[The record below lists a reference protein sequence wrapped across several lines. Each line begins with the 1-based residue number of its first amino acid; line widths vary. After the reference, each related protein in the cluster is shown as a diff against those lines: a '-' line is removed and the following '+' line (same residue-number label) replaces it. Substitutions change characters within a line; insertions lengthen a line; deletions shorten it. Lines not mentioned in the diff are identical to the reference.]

1 MSDAIERRRP
11 VDPDLPGDP
20 SADPDLAKKL
30 ARVVTSKAVDRA
42 LGEDISPEL
51 KKQIA
56 SQIEPWAERLAYFL
70 DDWIRIPGT
79 NIKFGLDAVVGL
91 VPGVGDL
98 VTGTGSVAL
107 LLLALKR
114 GVPTAGLMRM
124 IFNIGMDVV
133 GGAIPV
139 LGDFFDVAL
148 AQQPKETSTSSSAT
162 RPTPTARSRSPAPA
176 TSSSWA
182 WGITLAVLGVVVPL
196 LVGIFLGASV
206 FSLFGS

>member
-1 MSDAIERRRP
+1 MSEAIERRR
-11 VDPDLPGDP
+11 DPELAPSDDP
-20 SADPDLAKKL
+20 AETDMAKKL
-30 ARVVTSKAVDRA
+30 ARVVTNKAVDRA
-42 LGEDISPEL
+42 LGEEISPEL

-91 VPGVGDL
+91 VPGVGDV

-124 IFNIGMDVV
+124 IFNIGMDVL

-139 LGDFFDVAL
+139 LGDFFDVAWRSNRKNL
-148 AQQPKETSTSSSAT
+148 DVIKRYTGEGSSGE
-162 RPTPTARSRSPAPA
+162 P
-176 TSSSWA
+176 SSGDKLLVGV
-182 WGITLAVLGVVVPL
+182 GITLAVLGVVVPL

>member
-42 LGEDISPEL
+42 LGDDVSPEL

-114 GVPTAGLMRM
+114 GVPTAGLLRM

-139 LGDFFDVAL
+139 LGDFFDVAWRSNRKNL
-148 AQQPKETSTSSSAT
+148 DVIKRYTGDPDGALVEPSSGDKLLVGV
-162 RPTPTARSRSPAPA
+162 
-176 TSSSWA
+176 
-182 WGITLAVLGVVVPL
+182 GITLAVLGVVVPL
-196 LVGIFLGASV
+196 VVGIFLGASV

>member
-42 LGEDISPEL
+42 LGDDISPEL

-139 LGDFFDVAL
+139 LGDFFDVAWRSNRKNLDVIKRYTADPDGPL
-148 AQQPKETSTSSSAT
+148 AEPSSGDKLLVGV
-162 RPTPTARSRSPAPA
+162 
-176 TSSSWA
+176 
-182 WGITLAVLGVVVPL
+182 GITLAVLGVVVPL

>member
-139 LGDFFDVAL
+139 LGDFFDVAWRSNRKNLDVIKRYTADPDGPL
-148 AQQPKETSTSSSAT
+148 AEPSSGDKLLVGV
-162 RPTPTARSRSPAPA
+162 
-176 TSSSWA
+176 
-182 WGITLAVLGVVVPL
+182 GITLAVLGVVVPL